1 MKRDKKRDDTTVL
14 DMNLTLVANA
24 ERKLADHRAAAGDV
38 AKALANGTAGLTDLF
53 KDDGKAQTD
62 YKAIAE
68 GYLRD
73 AYNMDGEELEQ
84 ETDAMVKQAVQELI
98 SNPEHFANH

>member
-24 ERKLADHRAAAGDV
+24 ERKLADHRAAAGAV

-53 KDDGKAQTD
+53 KDDGKAQKD
-62 YKAIAE
+62 YEAIAE

-73 AYNMDGEELEQ
+73 AYNIDGSQLER
-84 ETDAMVKQAVQELI
+84 ETQALVKQAVQELR
-98 SNPEHFANH
+98 SHPEHFANH